1 MSASETPDAQAVVT
15 TGEARA
21 IMRSIVGTGIGLAT
35 LLLMLAGL
43 MVQQNAAVNTR
54 IDDLNANM
62 NSRFDDFNANMN
74 TRFGSV
80 NTRFDDANA
89 NVNTRFDHLGT
100 TVNTRFD
107 SVNTRFDD
115 ANANVNARFDDVNV
129 RIDDLNVRIDGI
141 VSDIRELRGLVI
153 KAVKRADPDD

>member
-1 MSASETPDAQAVVT
+1 MSAPETPDAQAVVT

-21 IMRSIVGTGIGLAT
+21 IIRSIVGTGIGLAT

-62 NSRFDDFNANMN
+62 NGRFDDANGNMNSRFDDFNANMN
-74 TRFGSV
+74 TRF
-80 NTRFDDANA
+80 DDANANVDDRFA
-89 NVNTRFDHLGT
+89 NVNTRFDDFSG
-100 TVNTRFD
+100 
-107 SVNTRFDD
+107 
-115 ANANVNARFDDVNV
+115 NVNARFDGVNA
-129 RIDDLNVRIDGI
+129 RFDDLDVRIDGI

-153 KAVKRADPDD
+153 EAVKPTNPDD